1 MERTKTNRRSKHL
14 NALSD
19 DHLNSMRLRKR
30 IRDGIEH
37 KVSTKRIVDYV
48 IFSFERN
55 MKNHLEQEDR
65 LLISLVRTG
74 DHEIKKGKQQQMELI
89 NVVNMIRTST
99 GSSEEVLLRFVD
111 ILERNIRFEE
121 RRLFPY
127 IERNGY
133 PDAFDRAA
141 RIITDLHSIKKDEE
155 WQDEFWLEKMAS

>member
-19 DHLNSMRLRKR
+19 DHLNSMRLCKR

-74 DHEIKKGKQQQMELI
+74 DHEIKKGKKQQVELI
-89 NVVNMIRTST
+89 HVIN
-99 GSSEEVLLRFVD
+99 LLRSSAGSTADLLLHFAE

-155 WQDEFWLEKMAS
+155 WQDEFWLQKMAS